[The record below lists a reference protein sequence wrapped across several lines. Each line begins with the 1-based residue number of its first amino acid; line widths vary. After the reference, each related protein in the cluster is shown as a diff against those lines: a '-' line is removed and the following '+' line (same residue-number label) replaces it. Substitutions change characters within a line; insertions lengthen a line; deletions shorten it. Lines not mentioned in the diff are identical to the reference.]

1 MRARIER
8 GTSEPIKITKQVAKR
23 GPREGRV
30 KAKRGQRAGRGGAA
44 KVSTLG
50 PKMVTLKPG
59 ATTRT
64 GSARGEKEE
73 GADIIASLNRDG
85 EREG

>member
-1 MRARIER
+1 MKA
-8 GTSEPIKITKQVAKR
+8 
-23 GPREGRV
+23 EGRV
-30 KAKRGQRAGRGGAA
+30 KRGQKEGRGGAA

-73 GADIIASLNRDG
+73 GADIIGSLNRDG

>member
-8 GTSEPIKITKQVAKR
+8 ATSEPIKITKQVAGER
-23 GPREGRV
+23 EIEREG
-30 KAKRGQRAGRGGAA
+30 AGSRGRE

-59 ATTRT
+59 AMTRT
-64 GSARGEKEE
+64 GSAAERQRKSERGRL
-73 GADIIASLNRDG
+73 I
-85 EREG
+85 

>member
-8 GTSEPIKITKQVAKR
+8 ATSEPIKITKQVAGERERER
-23 GPREGRV
+23 GG
-30 KAKRGQRAGRGGAA
+30 RGQGGE

-59 ATTRT
+59 AMTRT
-64 GSARGEKEE
+64 GSA
-73 GADIIASLNRDG
+73 A
-85 EREG
+85 ERESERERGRLI